1 MIKKLLGI
9 LVFSLLL
16 NTDAFAKEY
25 MAYDC
30 TGHSS
35 ICDDKFVMKFN
46 LKVNA
51 NGNIFISK
59 HNLLEHQHVVKVN
72 GFDNFKINSKFYVKF
87 YVINNLNKKFLFVIN
102 GKYKDNSFNIINLQI
117 DLGDTKIAEMKLKQ
131 A

>member
-87 YVINNLNKKFLFVIN
+87 YVINNLNKKFLFIIN
-102 GKYKDNSFNIINLQI
+102 GKYNDNNLSLINLEVEL
-117 DLGDTKIAEMKLKQ
+117 DNAKLAKMKLK
-131 A
+131 